1 MVQIPHVWKMDWM
14 ERGWEAVSWLGVSSS
29 HLGEKC
35 ESMSYVR
42 GSRNPGRKWIL
53 EAGGRRADAPR
64 RTKET
69 ASRRAE
75 EPGEAEE
82 EGRRQTCPASRRPQL
97 LFSVVGRPFCVGSV
111 ENHLIQ
117 GSAALV

>member
-1 MVQIPHVWKMDWM
+1 MEGRVLVQIPHVWKMDWM

-53 EAGGRRADAPR
+53 EAGGRRADGP
-64 RTKET
+64 ET
-69 ASRRAE
+69 HKRDGVTQSGGARGSRRGGQA
-75 EPGEAEE
+75 PDVPCITPPPAAPLRGGEA
-82 EGRRQTCPASRRPQL
+82 L
-97 LFSVVGRPFCVGSV
+97 LCRFG
-111 ENHLIQ
+111 
-117 GSAALV
+117 